1 MYFAFI
7 VVTTA
12 GAIAA
17 LTAAALTAV
26 LIVKRLSTLRRGTD
40 TDTGSP
46 QHADKNSVPASGVEQ
61 KAHEN
66 LEEMEQGL
74 HEELDEQGQQTHEE
88 LNPKEE
94 GTKKELEEKER
105 SSRWD
110 VHGKGQPS

>member
-12 GAIAA
+12 GVIAT
-17 LTAAALTAV
+17 LTAAAVTAV

-40 TDTGSP
+40 TDTGGP
-46 QHADKNSVPASGVEQ
+46 QHEDKNSVPASGVEQ

-74 HEELDEQGQQTHEE
+74 HEELEKQE

-94 GTKKELEEKER
+94 GTKKELEEKEQ

>member
-12 GAIAA
+12 GVIAT
-17 LTAAALTAV
+17 LTAAAVTAV

-46 QHADKNSVPASGVEQ
+46 QHEDKNSVPASGVEQ

-74 HEELDEQGQQTHEE
+74 HEELEKQE